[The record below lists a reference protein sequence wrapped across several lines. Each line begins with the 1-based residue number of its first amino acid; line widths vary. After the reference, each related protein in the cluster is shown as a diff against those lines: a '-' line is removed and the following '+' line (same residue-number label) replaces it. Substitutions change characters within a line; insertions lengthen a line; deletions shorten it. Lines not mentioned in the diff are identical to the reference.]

1 MPPNRIKPEFWKG
14 RRVLVTGHTGF
25 MGGWLCLWL
34 DQLGAKLAGYALAP
48 ARQPCLFE
56 ATGLGGRMESMIAD
70 IRDSERL
77 VATMTEFKPEIVM
90 HLAAQP
96 LVNDA
101 HRDPVET
108 FGVNVMGTVNVLQ
121 AIRATPS
128 VQSALIVT
136 TDKVYENREWAWGYR
151 ESDAL
156 GGHEPYGASKACA
169 EFAVEAFRGS
179 YFSDDRQ
186 LGIATI
192 RAGNIIGGGD
202 WSDNRLIPDAVRAFG
217 ARKPLSLR
225 NPVSIRPWQHV
236 LDPLRGYLMLGQRL
250 AEDATQWSGPWNF
263 GPAED
268 DAVPVSVIADE
279 ITRLWGEGARWQ
291 CEALDGAQNADTVA
305 KESQRLVLSS
315 SQAQTRLDWHPVWRL
330 QRALAATVDWYKAHL
345 AQRDMYRFSIQQ
357 IALAEGSN

>member
-1 MPPNRIKPEFWKG
+1 MPTNRIDPGFWKG

-34 DQLGAKLAGYALAP
+34 DHLGATLAGYALAP
-48 ARQPCLFE
+48 PEQPCLFD
-56 ATGLGGRMESMIAD
+56 ATGLGGRMCSMIAD
-70 IRDSERL
+70 IRAPERL
-77 VATMTEFKPEIVM
+77 TAAMQEFKPEIVM

-96 LVNDA
+96 LVNQA
-101 HRDPVET
+101 HHEPVET
-108 FGVNVMGTVNVLQ
+108 FDVNVMGTVNVLQ
-121 AIRATPS
+121 AMRVTPS
-128 VQSALIVT
+128 VKTALIVT
-136 TDKVYENREWAWGYR
+136 TDKVYENREWNWGYR
-151 ESDAL
+151 ECDSL

-169 EFAVEAFRGS
+169 EMAVNAYRGS
-179 YFSDDRQ
+179 YFSDDRP

-202 WSDNRLIPDAVRAFG
+202 WAGNRLIPDAVRAFSEK
-217 ARKPLSLR
+217 KPLSLR
-225 NPVSIRPWQHV
+225 NPNSTRPWQHV

-250 AEDATQWSGPWNF
+250 TEDATKWAGPWNF
-263 GPAED
+263 GPAEE
-268 DAVPVSVIADE
+268 DAVPVSVVADE

-291 CEALDGAQNADTVA
+291 CEGDPDTIA

-345 AQRDMYRFSIQQ
+345 AQRDMYSFSIQQ